1 MIEQSSV
8 ELGLMHHSLVRG
20 KKTLR
25 RLRWFIGIAALCW
38 ESLTSMPQSSEKPRD
53 KDLPSI
59 EEWNESQSY
68 ASTQEI
74 EIPPRLVDQVI
85 GQEEG
90 VEVVKKAAEQK
101 RHVMLIGDP
110 GTGKSMLANA
120 MAELLPKEDLQ
131 DIICYHNSEDP
142 NEPRIRVVPAGKG
155 REIVNAQK
163 AEAMQQ
169 KEKRAGVMM
178 TIIFMIIMLALFL
191 SFRWS
196 ESGEWSFDPMI
207 LLLGILIAVIIF
219 VFTRYT
225 GHRAESVLIPKLLV
239 THEEGDKP
247 PFIDGTGAHAGAL
260 LGDVK
265 HDPFQSGGLET
276 PAHERVDAGAIH
288 KAHKGVLFI
297 DEINILRLESQQS
310 LLTALQEKSFS
321 IVGQSER
328 SSGAMVKTEAVP
340 CDFIL
345 VAAGNL
351 DSIYGVV
358 DEHGI
363 RHGGMHPA
371 LRSRI
376 RGYGY
381 EVYVNS
387 TMPDNEE
394 NRTKLI
400 RFIAQE
406 VAKDKKIPHFDK
418 SAVKVILKEARRRAG
433 RKGQLTLRLRELGG
447 LVRVAGDIAQEQ
459 GRPITTGDDVLAA
472 KRIARSLEQQV
483 ADRFVERSRD
493 YRTFV
498 TEGEIIGTVNGLAV
512 LIGDSSLSE
521 YSGTVLPIMAEVT
534 PAQTKQG
541 GRIIAT
547 GRLGEIA
554 KEAVENVSALIKKYT
569 GEDISNHDIHVQF
582 VGSREGTE
590 GDSASI
596 SVATAVISA
605 LEEVEVD
612 QSVAMTGSLSVRG
625 QVLPVGGITAK
636 IEAACEM
643 GIKKVLIPKPNMKDV
658 LIEDKYLKKVEII
671 PVETLRDVLTHA
683 LVGTKKDGLL
693 RKLSSLVAKRPV
705 TVPERAVPH

>member
-1 MIEQSSV
+1 MQKDEELPPIEKWIQRQSF
-8 ELGLMHHSLVRG
+8 ETTEEIDIPKKLVG
-20 KKTLR
+20 
-25 RLRWFIGIAALCW
+25 
-38 ESLTSMPQSSEKPRD
+38 
-53 KDLPSI
+53 
-59 EEWNESQSY
+59 
-68 ASTQEI
+68 
-74 EIPPRLVDQVI
+74 QVI
-85 GQEEG
+85 GQDEG

-120 MAELLPKEDLQ
+120 MAELLPMGELQ
-131 DIICYHNSEDP
+131 DIICYHNQEDP
-142 NEPRIRVVPAGKG
+142 NEPKIRVVPASKGK
-155 REIVNAQK
+155 EIANAQK
-163 AEAMQQ
+163 SEAMQH
-169 KEKRAGVMM
+169 KEKRASVMM
-178 TIIFMIIMLALFL
+178 TIIFAIIVLALFL
-191 SFRWS
+191 SFS
-196 ESGEWSFDPMI
+196 QSTAEGIVFDPMI

-219 VFTRYT
+219 VFSRYT
-225 GHRAESVLIPKLLV
+225 GHKQESLLV
-239 THEEGDKP
+239 PKILVSHEEDDLP
-247 PFIDGTGAHAGAL
+247 PFIDATGAHAGAL

-276 PAHERVDAGAIH
+276 PSHERVDAGAIH

-297 DEINILRLESQQS
+297 DEINILRLESQQH
-310 LLTALQEKSFS
+310 LLTALQERRFS

-328 SSGAMVKTEAVP
+328 SSGAMVKTEPVP
-340 CDFIL
+340 CEFVL

-363 RHGGMHPA
+363 RRGGMHPA

-381 EVYVNS
+381 ELYMNQ
-387 TMPDNEE
+387 TMPDTEE
-394 NRTKLI
+394 NRTKLV
-400 RFIAQE
+400 RFVAQE
-406 VAKDKKIPHFDK
+406 VAKDKKIPHFDR
-418 SAVKVILKEARRRAG
+418 SGVGVVMKEARRRSG

-447 LVRVAGDIAQEQ
+447 LVRVAGDIARETN
-459 GRPITTGDDVLAA
+459 RLVVTAEDVLNA
-472 KRIARSLEQQV
+472 KKIARSLEQQV
-483 ADRFVERSRD
+483 ADRFIEKTRD
-493 YRTFV
+493 YKTFV
-498 TEGEIIGTVNGLAV
+498 TEGAIVGTVNGLAV
-512 LIGDSSLSE
+512 LVGDSSMSE
-521 YSGTVLPIMAEVT
+521 FSGTVLPIMAEVT

-554 KEAVENVSALIKKYT
+554 KEAVENVSALIKKYS

-582 VGSREGTE
+582 VGSKEGTE

-636 IEAACEM
+636 IEAASEM
-643 GIKKVLIPKPNMKDV
+643 GIKKVLIPKANMKDV
-658 LIEDKYLKKVEII
+658 LIEDKYVKRVEII
-671 PVETLRDVLTHA
+671 PVENLQDVLNHA
-683 LVGTKKDGLL
+683 LVGVRKEGLL
-693 RKLSSLVAKRPV
+693 KKLSSLVTKRRTPR
-705 TVPERAVPH
+705 TDRAVPH